1 MVMNTSQQYPQ
12 GTPKF
17 TMPSSAVPTSVG
29 ATAARPKKKNRGLM
43 AALIAIG
50 AAAGL
55 VVQATFFTNLVDF
68 ASSALNR
75 SSQIQQ
81 AEPAEQNPWGQAGNP
96 GIQEQQS
103 EGNSKLA
110 NAKQSKGVA
119 FIDAS
124 GPNLKGA
131 GTGMVVKS
139 DGTIL
144 TNYHVIEGSTD
155 VRVTLASNGQSYQA
169 KVLGRDPVNDVAVL
183 KIEASG
189 LETVKTASDGVKV
202 GEQVTTVGNANG
214 EGQLVASQGSVTAVG
229 QRVEISG
236 SAGADTMVGMI
247 RTSTGAVPG
256 DSGGPT
262 YNSKNEVV
270 GITSAGSST
279 NTTSAQTT
287 SFVIPINYAMD
298 VVNQVL
304 SGKTSGSVTTQAKPL
319 LGVTVSP
326 AISESGQRMGAL
338 VREVSG
344 PAADAGIPT
353 SGVIVSI
360 AGQQVKEVSDVTAIL
375 ATHHPG
381 DKVSVQ
387 ILTDSPTPK
396 DYEVVLGENEVN

>member
-1 MVMNTSQQYPQ
+1 M
-12 GTPKF
+12 
-17 TMPSSAVPTSVG
+17 AV
-29 ATAARPKKKNRGLM
+29 
-43 AALIAIG
+43 LIAIG

-55 VVQATFFTNLVDF
+55 IVQATFFTNLVDF
-68 ASSALNR
+68 ASSALTR
-75 SSQIQQ
+75 SPQIQQ

-155 VRVTLASNGQSYQA
+155 IRVTLASNGQSYQA

-189 LETVKTASDGVKV
+189 LETVKTAADGVKV

-262 YNSKNEVV
+262 YNAKNEVV

-387 ILTDSPTPK
+387 ILTESPTPK